1 MARYTGPGGGALR
14 IGIPL
19 ELPTGLL
26 DPALTELREAHPD
39 TRVQARHLSTAE
51 QLVALHSGEPDVGV
65 LRERPSGPRFDALLV
80 VREKL
85 GVLLAAEQAAEVRRT
100 GRHRAGCARR
110 PAAGRISSLWQ
121 PRQVRRTD
129 RDPARARPRP
139 GPGGSTG
146 AGADRGG
153 EAGGGGARAGVH
165 AGSARVAAAAARPC
179 DLVVAGRI
187 SAGAAHLGRVAGR
200 LAPP

>member
-1 MARYTGPGGGALR
+1 MSGLERQLGVKLLVRGSTGVGATEAGTALLAEARAVLAPHDQALRAMARYTGPGGGALR

-51 QLVALHSGEPDVGV
+51 QLVALHSGEPDVGF

-85 GVLLAAEQAAEVRRT
+85 GVLPAAEQAAEVRRT

-110 PAAGRISSLWQ
+110 PAVGRISSLRQ
-121 PRQVRRTD
+121 PRLVRRTD
-129 RDPARARPRP
+129 RDPTRAARAWARRLH
-139 GPGGSTG
+139 
-146 AGADRGG
+146 RG
-153 EAGGGGARAGVH
+153 R
-165 AGSARVAAAAARPC
+165 R
-179 DLVVAGRI
+179 
-187 SAGAAHLGRVAGR
+187 
-200 LAPP
+200 

>member
-1 MARYTGPGGGALR
+1 MRGSTRVRATEAGTALLAEARAVLARHDQALRAMARYTGPGGGALR

-51 QLVALHSGEPDVGV
+51 QLVALHYGEPDLGF

-85 GVLLAAEQAAEVRRT
+85 GVLQAAEVRRT
-100 GRHRAGCARR
+100 GRHRAGLRSSACSGSDFLA
-110 PAAGRISSLWQ
+110 PAAPPG
-121 PRQVRRTD
+121 TTN
-129 RDPARARPRP
+129 RPRSCA
-139 GPGGSTG
+139 GTST
-146 AGADRGG
+146 AWARGLH
-153 EAGGGGARAGVH
+153 R
-165 AGSARVAAAAARPC
+165 
-179 DLVVAGRI
+179 GR
-187 SAGAAHLGRVAGR
+187 R
-200 LAPP
+200 